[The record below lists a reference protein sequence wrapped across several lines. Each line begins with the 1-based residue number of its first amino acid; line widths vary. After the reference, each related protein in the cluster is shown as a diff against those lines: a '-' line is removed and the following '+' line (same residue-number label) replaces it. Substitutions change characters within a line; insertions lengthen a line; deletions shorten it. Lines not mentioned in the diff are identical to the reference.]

1 LINGSQTI
9 KYVFFLFSWFQ
20 HLYFLFFNN
29 WFLFFLL

>member
-20 HLYFLFFNN
+20 HLYFLFFI
-29 WFLFFLL
+29 F